1 VRTDPAGPACDG
13 TADVVG
19 VVRTNGEPGTIDYR
33 WLRSDGTTSGTLREK
48 VTQGRREV
56 RLHLLWTFHGQGS
69 HQARAELE
77 ITSPAAHTASARF
90 TYDCR

>member
-1 VRTDPAGPACDG
+1 
-13 TADVVG
+13 
-19 VVRTNGEPGTIDYR
+19 
-33 WLRSDGTTSGTLREK
+33 
-48 VTQGRREV
+48 V